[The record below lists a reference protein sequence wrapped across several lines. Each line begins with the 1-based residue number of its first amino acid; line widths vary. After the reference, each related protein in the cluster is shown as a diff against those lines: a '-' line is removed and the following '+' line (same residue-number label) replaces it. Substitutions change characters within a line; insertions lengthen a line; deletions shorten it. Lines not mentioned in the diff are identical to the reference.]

1 MSEINMSGI
10 SVTILLQILFNSVII
25 NVKVNYE
32 IKL

>member
-1 MSEINMSGI
+1 MSGI
-10 SVTILLQILFNSVII
+10 SVTILLQILFNNVII